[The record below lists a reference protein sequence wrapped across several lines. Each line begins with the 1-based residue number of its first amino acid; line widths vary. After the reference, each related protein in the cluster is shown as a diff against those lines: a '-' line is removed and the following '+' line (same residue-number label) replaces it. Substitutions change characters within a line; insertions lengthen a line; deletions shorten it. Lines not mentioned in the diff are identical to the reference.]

1 MLKPSTFFL
10 GLFLIFCLSTQ
21 IKAQDEEG
29 ADDLPLRPTSQIHL
43 PFTIRF
49 DGGLGF
55 LNKPKAMRDN
65 FFSIG
70 DVGVGVYCG
79 IRFKKIQSSN
89 KLIRILVWPINILN
103 KGVNLGL
110 TGRYTAFQVSRN
122 ASNLNDP
129 IIIDGQQYG
138 TQPLTTTYTLWS
150 PGALISY
157 DRFVT
162 PYSMLSFVA
171 NPSYAFVRYTNLRNI
186 SGDTTAIKKYSQYT
200 PDTYNHRAL
209 TFQAAIAYHYFFE
222 EHVAMTVK
230 LGFTR
235 TWSYFEP
242 WKVRL
247 DGGAISYESADLNGP
262 VQFFTVGLGF
272 VYSFK
277 RID

>member
-1 MLKPSTFFL
+1 MLKPSTFFS

-70 DVGVGVYCG
+70 DVGVVAAIGLG
-79 IRFKKIQSSN
+79 AGF
-89 KLIRILVWPINILN
+89 
-103 KGVNLGL
+103 NLGL